1 MPCAGDP
8 TTSPHLMHTLMIAPD
23 VSNASTDVRGY
34 SARRLTWRC
43 RHACSLE
50 VHSREIEQPI
60 RPA

>member
-23 VSNASTDVRGY
+23 VSNASTDVWGS
-34 SARRLTWRC
+34 SARRPIWRG
-43 RHACSLE
+43 RRASSRE
-50 VHSREIEQPI
+50 VHCREIEQPI